1 MNTAYNKYR
10 IAKMERNEIISSMI
24 WGFIIGVVCAIA
36 IELFAYG
43 RHGVDISSAVGI
55 VLTFGCAFMGL
66 PYMWGKL
73 PSLSSFGLLGV
84 ILLII
89 KFGVASIIGI
99 VVTPLMLIIKIIQ
112 TASYKHQSKSDWV
125 SSVIQSNAL

>member
-1 MNTAYNKYR
+1 MDIAYNKYR

-24 WGFIIGVVCAIA
+24 CGFIIGAACAIA

-43 RHGVDISSAVGI
+43 RHGVDISSAVAV

-73 PSLSSFGLLGV
+73 PSLGGFGLLGI
-84 ILLII
+84 ILLIV
-89 KFGVASIIGI
+89 KFGVAGITGI

-112 TASYKHQSKSDWV
+112 TAFYKHQSKSDWV
-125 SSVIQSNAL
+125 SSVVQSNAL